1 MATKKPATKPAE
13 KPAAK
18 KDAAKKPAKADY
30 PKDDGAVSKKTVQK
44 VQETALKPKKPA
56 KVKTGLFEVKPEEP
70 GVHVGNY
77 SVRTVDHDG
86 KVNLDIDWDKLREHM
101 KTV

>member
-1 MATKKPATKPAE
+1 MATKKPAAKASA

-18 KDAAKKPAKADY
+18 APAKKPAKTDY
-30 PKDDGAVSKKTVQK
+30 PKDDGPVSKKTAQK
-44 VQETALKPKKPA
+44 VQESAPKAKKPT
-56 KVKTGLFEVKPEEP
+56 KVKTEVFDVKPEEP

-77 SVRTVDHDG
+77 SVRTVHPSG
-86 KVNLDIDWDKLREHM
+86 KVDFSIDWDKLREHM

>member
-1 MATKKPATKPAE
+1 MATKKPAAKASA

-18 KDAAKKPAKADY
+18 APAKKPAKTDY
-30 PKDDGAVSKKTVQK
+30 PKDDGPVSKKTAQK
-44 VQETALKPKKPA
+44 VQESAPKAKKPT
-56 KVKTGLFEVKPEEP
+56 KVKTEVFDVKPEEP

-77 SVRTVDHDG
+77 SVRTVHPSG
-86 KVNLDIDWDKLREHM
+86 KVDFAIDWDRLREHM

>member
-1 MATKKPATKPAE
+1 MATKKPAA

-18 KDAAKKPAKADY
+18 APAKKAPKADY
-30 PKDDGAVSKKTVQK
+30 PKDDGPVSKKQVKQ
-44 VQETALKPKKPA
+44 VAESAPKPKKPA
-56 KVKTGLFEVKPEEP
+56 KVKTEVFEVKPEEP

-77 SVRTVDHDG
+77 SVRTVHPSG
-86 KVNLDIDWDKLREHM
+86 KVDFAIDWDRLREYM

>member
-1 MATKKPATKPAE
+1 MATKKPAA

-18 KDAAKKPAKADY
+18 TPAKKVSKANY
-30 PKDDGAVSKKTVQK
+30 PKDDGALTEKQAKQVAES
-44 VQETALKPKKPA
+44 APKPKKPA
-56 KVKTGLFEVKPEEP
+56 KVKTEVFDVKPEEP

-77 SVRTVDHDG
+77 SIRTVDNNG
-86 KVNLDIDWDKLREHM
+86 KVSFDIDWDKLREHM